1 MEVPQGDTY
10 HIHFTTR
17 SFSTGAPTALTS
29 GTFAVY
35 EESTSTPIQTTQA
48 LTASINSV
56 TGLNLVS
63 VVATSGNGYDVGSYY
78 NVSLDA
84 GTVDS
89 VSVVGEVVGH
99 FRCVEPEGVA
109 GVKEVNVNAWNDV
122 ALGTTNPLPNAAAGA
137 AGGLPTD
144 STGKTSFNDIAATAV
159 VSGGA
164 ITTSG
169 GAVSTVTT
177 TTTAT
182 NLTTNNDKTGYTLS
196 ATGVDEVW
204 DEVITSGA
212 HNTADSAAK
221 YLRQL
226 RTNGVYL
233 NGAVFVDTLNG
244 TAGTEDYENGTD
256 HNPVDLIA
264 SANTI
269 ATSVGLTKFHIANG
283 STITFAASQ
292 AGDEFV
298 GEAWTLALGT
308 QSIVGCYIEGATV
321 SGVGNGNGV
330 GTTQIFEHCIVGAT
344 TVPKGTIFRECAFTG
359 TLTFGEAGDI
369 RLVHC
374 VSGIAGASSPTIDM
388 GAAVGAS
395 TLELRGW
402 AGGITLNNLATG
414 DVVTLDGTFGTITL
428 NGADATVEIRGSYK
442 ALTNNL
448 TGSPTVNDAAANLQ
462 TIDANVDLILA
473 DTADIQPNYAT
484 SAAQTTAQ
492 NDLDIIT
499 GSDGVTLATAQGLY
513 APSKAGDA
521 MALTAGAV
529 DDVWDETLTA
539 HVTADSAA
547 VHLKDI
553 LADTN
558 EMQGD
563 LVDGGR
569 IDMMLQA
576 LGDATAT
583 DIPGQ
588 ITALNDLSAAQVN
601 AEVAD
606 VVKTDTITLPGQV
619 APPLTPTLEGAVAW
633 LYKNFRNYKEQDAS
647 QFRLYADNGTTIDN
661 KAAVS
666 DDGTDATKGKIAAGP

>member
-212 HNTADSAAK
+212 HNTANSAAK

-321 SGVGNGNGV
+321 SGVGNGV

-499 GSDGVTLATAQGLY
+499 GADGVNLLSATQA
-513 APSKAGDA
+513 SIDA
-521 MALTAGAV
+521 IEV
-529 DDVWDETLTA
+529 
-539 HVTADSAA
+539 
-547 VHLKDI
+547 
-553 LADTN
+553 DTN
-558 EMQGD
+558 S
-563 LVDGGR
+563 
-569 IDMMLQA
+569 
-576 LGDATAT
+576 
-583 DIPGQ
+583 
-588 ITALNDLSAAQVN
+588 LNDTKIPDTISLAN
-601 AEVAD
+601 INGEVVD
-606 VVKTDTITLPGQV
+606 VVNVDTITLPGQT
-619 APPLTPTLEGAVAW
+619 APPLAPTHRQALGW
-633 LYKNFRNYKEQDAS
+633 LYKNFRNRKKQNATTWELYNDAETVVD
-647 QFRLYADNGTTIDN
+647 A
-661 KAAVS
+661 KATVS
-666 DDGTDATKGKIAAGP
+666 DDGTDAIKQKIGTGP